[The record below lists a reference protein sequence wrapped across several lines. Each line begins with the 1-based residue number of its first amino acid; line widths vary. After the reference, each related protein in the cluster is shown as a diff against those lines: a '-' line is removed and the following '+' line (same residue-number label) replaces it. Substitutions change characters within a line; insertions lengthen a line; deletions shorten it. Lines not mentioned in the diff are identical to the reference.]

1 MTTARRLVRFG
12 VVSALGVGVQLA
24 AIWLLIDV
32 AGLHYLP
39 ATIAGVAAAVVHNFV
54 WHRRWTWA
62 ERTAGAG
69 VLMAFAGFAL
79 GNGLVSLAGNV
90 VLMAVLVGALGVPA
104 IAANAGAIAACGCLN
119 FWIGDRV
126 VFVGSRGLKTPGSM
140 LSPGSM
146 VSPGS
151 PCVAGLPRAGART

>member
-1 MTTARRLVRFG
+1 MTTARRLFRFG
-12 VVSALGVGVQLA
+12 LVSALGVGVQLA

-32 AGLHYLP
+32 AEMHYLP

-54 WHRRWTWA
+54 WHRRWTWE
-62 ERTAGAG
+62 ERTAGTG
-69 VLMAFAGFAL
+69 VLMTFAGFAL

-119 FWIGDRV
+119 FWIGDRL
-126 VFVGSRGLKTPGSM
+126 VFVGSRGLKTPGSI
-140 LSPGSM
+140 
-146 VSPGS
+146 VSPDS
-151 PCVAGLPRAGART
+151 PCVAGLPHAGART